1 MWYNQLK
8 TTILLAS
15 LSGILM
21 LIGSLIG
28 GTNGIIAAFVVSL
41 LVNGFAYFFSDKMVL
56 SMYRAQPLNANE
68 FGPIVSM
75 VRELTQDYKLP
86 MPKLWLID
94 TPVANAFA
102 TGRNPQHA
110 HVAVTTGI
118 LNILNPEEL
127 RGVLAHEISHIK
139 NRDILVSSVAATL
152 ATSIG
157 FLANMMQ
164 NVALWGSYD
173 NSNQNNQRRANPF
186 TLLIVA
192 ILMPIAASLIQ
203 LAISRSREY
212 LADETGAHICQDPLA
227 LASALEKLQIHA
239 TRSHFNNND
248 TQKASTAHLFIV
260 NPFTGGLLNSLFS
273 THPPMQERIAR
284 LRKINEA
291 LIHDKKHAKKS

>member
-28 GTNGIIAAFVVSL
+28 GYNGIIAAFVVSL
-41 LVNGFAYFFSDKMVL
+41 LVNGFAYFFSAKMVL
-56 SMYRAQPLNANE
+56 SMYKAQPLNAHE
-68 FGPIVSM
+68 YGWIDSM
-75 VRELTQDYKLP
+75 VRELIQDYNLP
-86 MPKLWLID
+86 MPKLWLVN
-94 TPVANAFA
+94 TQVANAFA
-102 TGRNPQHA
+102 TGRNPKNA

-118 LNILNPEEL
+118 LDILTKEEL

-164 NVALWGSYD
+164 NMAMWGSFGRSD
-173 NSNQNNQRRANPF
+173 QGNQKRSNPIV
-186 TLLIVA
+186 LLAVA
-192 ILMPIAASLIQ
+192 FLMPIAASLIQ

-212 LADETGAHICQDPLA
+212 LADETGAHVCHDPLA
-227 LASALEKLQIHA
+227 LASALEKLQA
-239 TRSHFNNND
+239 STTKAHFNNND

-284 LRKINEA
+284 LRKINDEM
-291 LIHDKKHAKKS
+291 IQENR